1 MMKFEGGFGKRRRC
15 RRQEQR
21 QMEEGNSYKITG
33 YRGQNCDFRRK
44 LMNLGLLRGEDFHV
58 MGRAPMGDPIEI
70 KINGYRL
77 SIRENEADE
86 LILEKV
92 KNEK

>member
-1 MMKFEGGFGKRRRC
+1 
-15 RRQEQR
+15 
-21 QMEEGNSYKITG
+21 MEEGNSYKITG

-92 KNEK
+92 ENEK